1 MIYCMSFWHCTVM
14 MAEATDSLVMGQV
27 CDDLCCTE
35 LGTLHYCWTASAAMI
50 DVVWNLEDFII
61 VGQLMQ
67 QMIDV
72 VWNLEDF
79 IIVGQQVQ
87 Q

>member
-1 MIYCMSFWHCTVM
+1 M

-50 DVVWNLEDFII
+50 DD
-61 VGQLMQ
+61 
-67 QMIDV
+67 

-79 IIVGQQVQ
+79 IIVGQQMQ